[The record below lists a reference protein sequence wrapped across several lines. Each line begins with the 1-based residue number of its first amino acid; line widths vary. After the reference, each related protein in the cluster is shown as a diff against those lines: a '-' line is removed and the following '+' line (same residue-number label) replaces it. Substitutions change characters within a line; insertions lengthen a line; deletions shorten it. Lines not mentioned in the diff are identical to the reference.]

1 VGGRKK
7 RMTRGDEAGS
17 GLRGV
22 LPGTAGLR
30 EQDLIANREFK
41 VALRYLLLTIN
52 YGYRSWNLATSA

>member
-1 VGGRKK
+1 
-7 RMTRGDEAGS
+7 MTRGDEAGS